1 LLSSKNGYIVALL
14 PAIPL
19 NINMAKEFI
28 IITRPAQQA
37 NRFNQQLIDAKFK
50 KSHIILSPISKII
63 NSAVNPKITTS
74 TILIFTSENA
84 LFNWNCD
91 YKEAFSCYCVG
102 LKTTETAKKL
112 GLNAKFLGPNVQEF
126 IKNFPKKSNQNYHYL
141 RGKYVT
147 FSLKKYLSTEYINI
161 KETIIY
167 EQEPEKINETT
178 RSLLESKEKCLIT
191 IFSAD
196 TASTMANQL
205 KNIRFLNLEF
215 LCLSKN
221 IKDVLQKQGFQNI
234 RVAAKP
240 TAESMVKSLIKVP
253 IK

>member
-1 LLSSKNGYIVALL
+1 MTN
-14 PAIPL
+14 
-19 NINMAKEFI
+19 EFI
-28 IITRPAQQA
+28 IITRPARQA
-37 NRFNQQLIDAKFK
+37 KRFNQQLIDAKIK
-50 KSHIILSPISKII
+50 KNDIILSPISKII
-63 NSAVNPKITTS
+63 NLTINPKITTS

-84 LFNWNCD
+84 LFSWECD

-112 GLNAKFLGPNVQEF
+112 GLNAKCLGFNVQEL
-126 IKNFPKKSNQNYHYL
+126 IKKFPKISNQDYHYL

-147 FSLKKYLSTEYINI
+147 FNLKKYLSKEDINI

-167 EQEPEKINETT
+167 EQESKKINKITK
-178 RSLLESKEKCLIT
+178 SLLESKEKCLIT
-191 IFSAD
+191 VFSAD
-196 TASTMANQL
+196 TASAIARQL
-205 KNIRFLNLEF
+205 QDIRFSNLEF

-234 RVAAKP
+234 RVTPKP
-240 TAESMVKSLIKVP
+240 TAESMVKSLMKVP